1 MMRLVELVKE
11 ILIGLGEWLC
21 FVLVL
26 HGLMLLKEEG
36 NALSKLCLNRPHFA
50 ALELAAV
57 VYRIYKIFQ
66 DLHVNPVQSCK
77 SCLTTPPQQEEHSR
91 KNLKNVSKP
100 SL

>member
-50 ALELAAV
+50 AVRQLFTGFTRSN
-57 VYRIYKIFQ
+57 RIYMLILKN
-66 DLHVNPVQSCK
+66 LVNPV
-77 SCLTTPPQQEEHSR
+77 
-91 KNLKNVSKP
+91 
-100 SL
+100 